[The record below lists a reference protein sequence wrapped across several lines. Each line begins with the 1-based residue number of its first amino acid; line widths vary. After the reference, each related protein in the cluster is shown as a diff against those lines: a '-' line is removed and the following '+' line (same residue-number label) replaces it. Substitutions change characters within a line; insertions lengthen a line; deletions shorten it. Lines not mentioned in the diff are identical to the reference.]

1 MNCLYSPADQ
11 PLIAIYRSGRRF
23 IDSPAIYKNARS
35 ERRGD
40 ICKFILN
47 TNSIK
52 LYIRNM
58 LSEEVLHYLLGAAT
72 DAAM

>member
-11 PLIAIYRSGRRF
+11 PLMAIYRIARRF
-23 IDSPAIYKNARS
+23 IDMTPYYKNAWS
-35 ERRGD
+35 KRRGD

-52 LYIRNM
+52 LYIPNM
-58 LSEEVLHYLLGAAT
+58 LSEEVHHYLLGAAT
-72 DAAM
+72 EAKM